1 MTVYVI
7 GKASHTR
14 LLVLNLPGSQ
24 ELYAI
29 SDYKEWQRPEPRVQG
44 STVHMHT
51 FISYLRL

>member
-29 SDYKEWQRPEPRVQG
+29 SNYQGWQRPEPRAQG
-44 STVHMHT
+44 STVHTHT